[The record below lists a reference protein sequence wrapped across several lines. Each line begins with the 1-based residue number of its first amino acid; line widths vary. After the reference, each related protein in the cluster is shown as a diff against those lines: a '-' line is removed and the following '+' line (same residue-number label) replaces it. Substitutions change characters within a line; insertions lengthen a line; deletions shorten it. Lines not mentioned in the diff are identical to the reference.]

1 MKTLESIL
9 AEHPFFKEF
18 APEYLQLMK
27 GCASNAFYRAGTH
40 IFREDEDASH
50 FYVIR
55 QGKVALEI
63 SAGSLGMITIETLD
77 AGEVL
82 GWSWL
87 FPPYRWHF
95 SARAV
100 EPTRV
105 TMLDG
110 ICLRT
115 KCNEDHDLGYELVRQ
130 AAAVMM
136 QRLQATRLQL
146 LDAYAYDPRARSRL

>member
-1 MKTLESIL
+1 MKTLDSIL

-18 APEYLQLMK
+18 TPEYLQLVR
-27 GCASNAFYRAGTH
+27 GCASNAFYRDEAY
-40 IFREDEDASH
+40 IFREGEPASR

-63 SAGSLGMITIETLD
+63 SAGSLGIITIETLD
-77 AGEVL
+77 AGDVL

-100 EPTRV
+100 EPSRV
-105 TMLDG
+105 TMLDAA
-110 ICLRT
+110 CLRA
-115 KCNEDHDLGYELVRQ
+115 KCGEDHDFGYKLVRQ